1 MTNAKITKRALVSS
15 VLALFLCF
23 AMLIGTTFAWFTDSA
38 SSGSN
43 VIQAG
48 NLDIEVEYTLDGE
61 NWNALDGAT
70 DLFQKGLWE
79 PGHTEVVA
87 LKIENKGSLA
97 LKYSVNMNIFN
108 EVVGKNK
115 DGEDIVLSDILTVST
130 LTQQANDAMGVGD
143 IALMLAYLGEDKI
156 AYQTTSSFKDANI
169 LGENQSLLAGD
180 AYYLF
185 IKVDMDENVGNEA
198 NHDGVN
204 VPSIEFGLN
213 VLATQYTYENDSFGN
228 QYDKEAEYDESWN
241 TLADTSWHNAEA
253 TEFTLTNAYQLA
265 GLAKLVNT
273 GADNFAGK
281 TVKLANNVDLENKA
295 WRTIGTSSS
304 TAFAGT
310 FDGNGKTVSNLL
322 IETENGFGGLFGYVL
337 KGSAISNLEVKNVT
351 INGNGDNAHRVGAV
365 VGYCNGIVTIDN
377 VDVNGMIQISTDAL
391 YAGGLLGQAKGSKIT
406 NCSVIGEEGSY
417 IKSGRWV
424 GGISGYDN
432 GAYVLTGCNIENIA
446 LVTDAYAG
454 GVAGLGAAGSNAN
467 GNSVKDVTITV
478 TSSEAENAMTYGTT
492 LGGLALYSYS
502 TKPVTVYNNTC
513 ENVTCTVNGVAV
525 ENQEMG
531 RAYPT
536 YPESEGSY
544 PLDQGLVWMPTA
556 KIGDTYYTYLQ
567 NAVKAA
573 PKDGSVC
580 VIELT
585 GDTMITAK
593 FKPSVAKGQNIV
605 IKTNGYDLIW
615 VEQDANKMPVLNDDG
630 SYVSTIVTTENMSS
644 YIKVASGGTLVI
656 E

>member
-143 IALMLAYLGEDKI
+143 IVLMLAYLGEDKI
-156 AYQTTSSFKDANI
+156 AYQTTTSFKDANI

-198 NHDGVN
+198 NHDGEN

-295 WRTIGTSSS
+295 WRTIGTSSA

-322 IETENGFGGLFGYVL
+322 VETENGFGGLFGYVL
-337 KGSAISNLEVKNVT
+337 GSATISNIELNNVT
-351 INGNGDNAHRVGAV
+351 INGTGSNANRVGAA
-365 VGYCNGIVTIDN
+365 VGYSNGAATISNVNVT
-377 VDVNGMIQISTDAL
+377 GLIQISADGL
-391 YAGGLLGQAKGSKIT
+391 YVGGVVGQTTSGKIT
-406 NCSVIGEEGSY
+406 NCSVVGEDGSY

-432 GAYVLTGCNIENIA
+432 GAYKMSNCHVENIDCMST
-446 LVTDAYAG
+446 VYVG
-454 GVAGLGAAGSNAN
+454 GLAGLGGVGYNKTESPEVYN
-467 GNSVKDVTITV
+467 NSVKDVTLVV
-478 TSSEAENAMTYGTT
+478 TSEAEADKLGYGA
-492 LGGLALYSYS
+492 LVGGVNLYSYS
-502 TKPVTVYNNTC
+502 KKPIIIYNNTY
-513 ENVTCTVNGVAV
+513 ENVVCTVSAVAADV
-525 ENQEMG
+525 QEMG
-531 RAYPT
+531 SKYPDGT
-536 YPESEGSY
+536 
-544 PLDQGLVWMPTA
+544 DKGLIIVPSL
-556 KIGDTYYTYLQ
+556 KVGNGYYSF
-567 NAVKAA
+567 VKPAFVDA
-573 PKDGSVC
+573 PKDGTEY
-580 VIELT
+580 VIELV
-585 GDTMITAK
+585 GDSMFTSNV
-593 FKPSVAKGQNIV
+593 KPAVASGQNIV
-605 IKTNGYDLIW
+605 IKTNGYQLLF
-615 VEQDANKMPVLNDDG
+615 VESDANGALYNEDG
-630 SYVSTIVTTENMSS
+630 TLKATVITNENMSS
-644 YIKVASGGTLVI
+644 YITIKNGGTLVI